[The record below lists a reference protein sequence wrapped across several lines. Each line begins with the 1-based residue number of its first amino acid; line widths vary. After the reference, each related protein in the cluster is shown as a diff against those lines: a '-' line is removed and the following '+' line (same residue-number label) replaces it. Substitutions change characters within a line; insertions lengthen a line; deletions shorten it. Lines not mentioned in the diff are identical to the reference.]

1 MPLTWGT
8 LPSVKTEPVKEMNV
22 LKWNCL
28 LRKWNVSPLLC
39 RKFSLYNVTSKYTKF
54 FLGGLY
60 DWHNQCAFWSY
71 VYVCVCVCV
80 LLHLK
85 WLLGLMGSGILW
97 IILDSL
103 VSFPL
108 CLPLS
113 SKLIHLVFLTSHGWW
128 FFSWEKK
135 LATPWRSSSDCKTDF
150 PEARALQLPSTPWTP
165 EPWSLFLCNK
175 QWIQWWETAWT
186 SDAWR
191 PHKECTSTACQ
202 ASGTQEFHIRFW
214 KTRGLLHVSV
224 GFLYIWIS
232 LQLMWLTFHLLKSSL
247 RRWSEWVPNVP
258 LQIDYLLGLQPRWTT
273 RLLPTSGSSGPSCPR
288 KTTK

>member
-1 MPLTWGT
+1 MPLTWGA
-8 LPSVKTEPVKEMNV
+8 LPSVKTEPVKEMNF

-28 LRKWNVSPLLC
+28 LRTWHVSPLLW

-71 VYVCVCVCV
+71 VYVCVCV

-85 WLLGLMGSGILW
+85 WLLGLMGSGVLW

-108 CLPLS
+108 S
-113 SKLIHLVFLTSHGWW
+113 SSLLQTDLFSFLNIPWMVIFLLG
-128 FFSWEKK
+128 KK

-165 EPWSLFLCNK
+165 EPWSLCLCNK

-191 PHKECTSTACQ
+191 PHKECTSSACQ

-214 KTRGLLHVSV
+214 KTHGLLH
-224 GFLYIWIS
+224 
-232 LQLMWLTFHLLKSSL
+232 
-247 RRWSEWVPNVP
+247 
-258 LQIDYLLGLQPRWTT
+258 PRWTT
-273 RLLPTSGSSGPSCPR
+273 HLLPTSGSSGPSCPR